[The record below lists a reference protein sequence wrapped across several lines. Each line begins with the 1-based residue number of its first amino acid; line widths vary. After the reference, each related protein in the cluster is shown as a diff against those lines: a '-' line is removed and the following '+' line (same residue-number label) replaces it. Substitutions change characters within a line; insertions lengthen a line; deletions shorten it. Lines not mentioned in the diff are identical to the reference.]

1 MFLGFQHFKRVQF
14 HHVSSTQWHG
24 QDDSHM
30 TIRYHTA
37 SVMSRDA
44 WIHSITFQLNC
55 YDPCR
60 AMNDAESIWVIL
72 CWQGIFEMFQD
83 PGPGKWGDQSCSV
96 RWHQALAPHF
106 LSISSTEILW
116 DSVRFYIPQDL
127 LDGVGVVASVRIVS
141 LPNVYICLCQR
152 HISGNFS
159 FFCSFA
165 HHSALPM
172 TCRNFLF
179 SRLSLF
185 RCPVAAGLIWDRCLQ
200 AEHGNVQF
208 LWWIQYRKYMKLQ
221 YIELFT
227 HWITKIIH
235 SVKQT

>member
-1 MFLGFQHFKRVQF
+1 MLQWWVEMHGFIQSP
-14 HHVSSTQWHG
+14 SSW
-24 QDDSHM
+24 
-30 TIRYHTA
+30 I
-37 SVMSRDA
+37 VMIHAERWTMLSQSESSCADREYLRCSRTRD
-44 WIHSITFQLNC
+44 L
-55 YDPCR
+55 
-60 AMNDAESIWVIL
+60 
-72 CWQGIFEMFQD
+72 
-83 PGPGKWGDQSCSV
+83 GPGKWGDQSCSV

-141 LPNVYICLCQR
+141 PPNVYIYICLCQR

-172 TCRNFLF
+172 TCRNFPF

-200 AEHGNVQF
+200 AERGNVQF
-208 LWWIQYRKYMKLQ
+208 LWWIQYRKYMKSQ

-227 HWITKIIH
+227 HWITKIINIETC
-235 SVKQT
+235 VL